1 MILIADCGSTKTHW
15 CLLDQNTVKKEYF
28 TIGMN
33 AVLLT
38 AGEMEDIIRREL
50 LPEMGELAAAVKE
63 VYFYGD
69 VWAMKYAAMLHRQ
82 SKPYLQPPTPSK
94 PIPTCWEPLAH
105 YAAASQ
111 VLPAFSAPAPT
122 HVTTMAKKL

>member
-15 CLLDQNTVKKEYF
+15 CLLDQNIVKKEYF

-50 LPEMGELAAAVKE
+50 LP
-63 VYFYGD
+63 
-69 VWAMKYAAMLHRQ
+69 
-82 SKPYLQPPTPSK
+82 
-94 PIPTCWEPLAH
+94 
-105 YAAASQ
+105 
-111 VLPAFSAPAPT
+111 
-122 HVTTMAKKL
+122 